1 MTQPMKHLFI
11 LSDGTGLSA
20 ETAAR
25 AALAQ
30 LPLEPVQVT
39 FHRYAS
45 ANVQVLREAVSRAAT
60 LEGVIFHTLGERR
73 LALELEARCRELGLP
88 CLDLLGRAV
97 EVLSQAWSLEAR
109 ETPREHHRLD
119 DHYFKR
125 VEAMEFAV
133 NFDDGRL
140 AERMFE
146 ADVLL
151 IGVSRASKTPLSI
164 YLAGRGFK
172 VANLPLILG
181 IEPPPQLWQL
191 PREKVFGLRIDA
203 LALLEIRRNRLKHLG
218 AGTGEYADPAK
229 IGDELEYAETV
240 FKRGRFAVLE
250 VTGRAVEETAAELE
264 RFLERSAKNSA
275 I

>member
-1 MTQPMKHLFI
+1 MTQAMKHLFI

-30 LPLEPVQVT
+30 LPLEPAQVT

-45 ANVQVLREAVSRAAT
+45 ANVQVLREAVTRAAS

-73 LALELEARCRELGLP
+73 LALELETRCRDLGLP
-88 CLDLLGRAV
+88 CLDLLGCSV
-97 EVLSQAWSLEAR
+97 DVLSQAWSLEAR
-109 ETPREHHRLD
+109 ETPQAHHRLD
-119 DHYFKR
+119 DYYFKR

-151 IGVSRASKTPLSI
+151 IGVSRVSKTPLSI

-181 IEPPPQLWQL
+181 IEPPPQLWHL

-218 AGTGEYADPAK
+218 AGTGEYADPSK
-229 IGDELEYAETV
+229 IGEELEYAETI

-264 RFLERSAKNSA
+264 RFLERSTKSSS